1 MNNPNPTEVLH
12 MSKNGAVILAGGQGT
27 RMHSDKPKVMAQVL
41 FRPMIDW
48 VIDAAKQAG
57 LEDICVV
64 TGYGADILE
73 THLGDSIQTVR
84 QTERLGTGHAVMQAK
99 DFIISHTGGNI
110 LILNGDA
117 PFADAKT
124 ICDALAQHE
133 NEACAQTVISACVD
147 NPHGYGRIVRN
158 AEGKFLCITEE
169 ASADEQVKKINEI
182 NSGVMWFSA
191 DALAEVLGKLKNDN
205 SKGEYYLTDTVDILL
220 GEGKTVS
227 AFKSSNPDTVLGANT
242 RVQLH
247 ELNEIARRRSLE
259 KFMLAGVDI
268 PFTDGVIITPD
279 CEIGTDTQILPGTII
294 KGGCVIGKD
303 CVIGPNSMI
312 DDCRIGNG
320 CALNRVQAENSVIED
335 GADLGPFMHVRPN
348 SHIGKNVHCGNFTEV
363 KNSTIGEKTSI
374 SHLTYVGDSDVGS
387 GVNFGCGT
395 VTSNYDGLNKYRTV
409 IEDNCFIG
417 CNTNLIAPVTIGKN
431 AYTAAGSTITEDVP
445 AMHLAIAR
453 ERQINKEGWV
463 EKTGRKK

>member
-1 MNNPNPTEVLH
+1 MH
-12 MSKNGAVILAGGQGT
+12 KNGAVILAGGQGT
-27 RMHSDKPKVMAQVL
+27 RMRSDKPKVLAEVL
-41 FRPMIDW
+41 FKPMIDW
-48 VIDAAKQAG
+48 VIDAAKAAG
-57 LEDICVV
+57 VEDICVV
-64 TGYGADILE
+64 TGYGADLLE
-73 THLGDSIQTVR
+73 KYLANRTETVH
-84 QTERLGTGHAVMQAK
+84 QSERLGTGHAVMQAK
-99 DFIISHTGGNI
+99 EFIAKHTGGNV

-124 ICDALAQHE
+124 ISDALAQHTNE
-133 NEACAQTVISACVD
+133 NCAQTVISACVE
-147 NPHGYGRIVRN
+147 NPYGYGRIVRN
-158 AEGKFLCITEE
+158 KDGSFMCITEE
-169 ASADEQVKKINEI
+169 ASASEEVKKINEI
-182 NSGVMWFSA
+182 NSGVMWFDA
-191 DALAEVLGKLKNDN
+191 DELLCVLGKLKNDN

-220 GEGKTVS
+220 GEGKKVT
-227 AFKSSNPDTVLGANT
+227 AFTSENPDAVLGANT

-247 ELNEIARRRSLE
+247 ELNEIARQKSLE
-259 KFMLAGVDI
+259 SFMLSGVDI

-279 CEIGTDTQILPGTII
+279 CTIGTDTQILPGTILRD
-294 KGGCVIGKD
+294 GCVVGND
-303 CVIGPNSMI
+303 CIIGPSSLI
-312 DDCRIGNG
+312 TDCKIGNR
-320 CALNRVQAENSVIED
+320 CTLNRVQAENSTIED

-395 VTSNYDGLNKYRTV
+395 VTTNYDGLQKHRTT

-445 AMHLAIAR
+445 PMNLAVAR
-453 ERQINKEGWV
+453 ARQINKEGWV

>member
-1 MNNPNPTEVLH
+1 MK
-12 MSKNGAVILAGGQGT
+12 KNGAVILAGGQGT
-27 RMHSDKPKVMAQVL
+27 RMRSDKPKVMAEVL
-41 FRPMIDW
+41 FKPMIDW
-48 VIDAAKQAG
+48 VIDAAVEAG
-57 LEDICVV
+57 IEDVCVV
-64 TGYGADILE
+64 KGYGADILE
-73 THLGDSIQTVR
+73 AHLNGRCETVH
-84 QTERLGTGHAVMQAK
+84 QAERLGTGHAVMQAK
-99 DFIISHTGGNI
+99 EFIAAHTGGNI

-124 ICDALAQHE
+124 IRDALAQHE
-133 NEACAQTVISACVD
+133 NEKAAQTVISACVE
-147 NPHGYGRIVRN
+147 NPYGYGRIVRD
-158 AEGKFLCITEE
+158 AQGKFLCITEE
-169 ASADEQVKKINEI
+169 ASATEEVKKINEI
-182 NSGVMWFSA
+182 NSGVMWFDA
-191 DALAEVLGKLKNDN
+191 DVLYEVLGKLKNDN

-227 AFKSSNPDTVLGANT
+227 AFTSENPDAVLGANT

-247 ELNEIARRRSLE
+247 ELNEIARQKALE
-259 KFMLAGVDI
+259 KFMLDGVDI

-279 CEIGTDTQILPGTII
+279 CKIGSDTQILPGTII
-294 KGGCVIGKD
+294 RNGCVIGNG
-303 CVIGPNSMI
+303 CIIGPSSLI
-312 DDCRIGNG
+312 TDCRIGNG
-320 CALNRVQAENSVIED
+320 CVLNRVQAENSTVDD

-363 KNSTIGEKTSI
+363 KNSVIGEKTSI

-395 VTSNYDGLNKYRTV
+395 VTTNYDGLRKHRTV

-445 AMHLAIAR
+445 PMNLAIAR
-453 ERQINKEGWV
+453 SRQTNKEGWV

>member
-1 MNNPNPTEVLH
+1 

-41 FRPMIDW
+41 FKPMIDW
-48 VIDAAKQAG
+48 VIEAAKQAG
-57 LEDICVV
+57 IADICVV
-64 TGYGADILE
+64 TGYGADLLE
-73 THLGDSIQTVR
+73 AHLNGRTQTVH
-84 QTERLGTGHAVMQAK
+84 QAERLGTGHAVMQAK
-99 DFIISHTGGNI
+99 DFIAAHAGGNI

-124 ICDALAQHE
+124 ICDALTQHTAE
-133 NEACAQTVISACVD
+133 HCAQTVISACVE
-147 NPHGYGRIVRN
+147 NPYGYGRIVRD
-158 AEGKFLCITEE
+158 AQGTFLCITEE
-169 ASADEQVKKINEI
+169 ASATEEIKKINEI
-182 NSGVMWFSA
+182 NSGVMWFDS
-191 DALAEVLGKLKNDN
+191 DTLTEVLGKLKNDN

-220 GEGKTVS
+220 GEGKRVS
-227 AFKSSNPDTVLGANT
+227 AFTSENPDAVLGANT

-247 ELNEIARRRSLE
+247 ELNEIARQKALE
-259 KFMLAGVDI
+259 KFMLDGVDI

-279 CEIGTDTQILPGTII
+279 CKIDADTQILPGTII
-294 KGGCVIGKD
+294 KNGCIIGKD
-303 CVIGPNSMI
+303 CVIGPHALL

-320 CALNRVQAENSVIED
+320 CVLNRVQAENSVIED

-395 VTSNYDGLNKYRTV
+395 VTTNYDGLQKHRTV

-417 CNTNLIAPVTIGKN
+417 CNTNLIAPVKIGKN

-445 AMHLAIAR
+445 PMNLAVAR
-453 ERQINKEGWV
+453 ARQINKEGWV

>member
-1 MNNPNPTEVLH
+1 

-27 RMHSDKPKVMAQVL
+27 RMRSDKPKVMAQVL
-41 FRPMIDW
+41 FKPMIDW
-48 VIDAAKQAG
+48 VIDAAKEAG
-57 LEDICVV
+57 IEDICVV
-64 TGYGADILE
+64 TGYGADLLE
-73 THLGDSIQTVR
+73 NHLNGRTQTVH

-99 DFIISHTGGNI
+99 DFIAAHTGGNI

-124 ICDALAQHE
+124 IRDALAQHE
-133 NEACAQTVISACVD
+133 NNRCAQTVISACVEK
-147 NPHGYGRIVRN
+147 PHGYGRIVRDDK
-158 AEGKFLCITEE
+158 GTFLCIAEE
-169 ASADEQVKKINEI
+169 ASATEEIKKINEI
-182 NSGVMWFSA
+182 NSGVMWFDA
-191 DALAEVLGKLKNDN
+191 DTLSEVLCKLKNDN
-205 SKGEYYLTDTVDILL
+205 TKGEYYLTDTVDILL
-220 GEGKTVS
+220 GEGKKVA
-227 AFKSSNPDTVLGANT
+227 AFTSENPDAVLGANT

-247 ELNEIARRRSLE
+247 ELNEIARQKSLE
-259 KFMLAGVDI
+259 KYMLAGVDI

-279 CEIGTDTQILPGTII
+279 CEIGKDTQILPGTII
-294 KGGCVIGKD
+294 KNGCVIGRD
-303 CVIGPNSMI
+303 CIIGPSSMI
-312 DDCRIGNG
+312 DDCKIGDD
-320 CALNRVQAENSVIED
+320 CTLNRVQAENSIIEN

-363 KNSTIGEKTSI
+363 KNSTIGDKTSI

-417 CNTNLIAPVTIGKN
+417 CNTNLIAPVKIGKN
-431 AYTAAGSTITEDVP
+431 AYTAAGSTITHDVP
-445 AMHLAIAR
+445 PMNLAIAR
-453 ERQINKEGWV
+453 ERQTNKEGWV